1 MAEDETK
8 CELHKVPTAL
18 SQNLVCRR
26 HRVPSVDVCLV
37 DSSAHSLEQH
47 VLLHQHRGGLASL
60 GSMYADEEGSESPQG
75 LEHLGRVDHT
85 GDMHADESE
94 TAASTRTPHADTAQP
109 GASAAGCA
117 RARDTM
123 EREHKKRGIST
134 GDKSGATNGREKRD
148 HPSRSVRHAAS
159 GIGRR
164 HGGARCVT
172 RPALPCQ
179 GKGQRGG
186 ETGGRSGNGCKGRG
200 DACAES
206 APDGAT
212 TPDDALHACA
222 QALTRLVV
230 SM

>member
-1 MAEDETK
+1 
-8 CELHKVPTAL
+8 
-18 SQNLVCRR
+18 
-26 HRVPSVDVCLV
+26 
-37 DSSAHSLEQH
+37 
-47 VLLHQHRGGLASL
+47 
-60 GSMYADEEGSESPQG
+60 
-75 LEHLGRVDHT
+75 
-85 GDMHADESE
+85 
-94 TAASTRTPHADTAQP
+94 
-109 GASAAGCA
+109 
-117 RARDTM
+117 
-123 EREHKKRGIST
+123 
-134 GDKSGATNGREKRD
+134 
-148 HPSRSVRHAAS
+148 VRHAAS

-164 HGGARCVT
+164 HGSARCVT